1 MISRD
6 FALRGLLGLALAA
19 AAAPQAMALD
29 EVIRRSTE
37 KSAQGDIESVSRT
50 EVVVQPRVGEAI
62 TVPANDIVDVNYDA
76 APPAQ
81 TLARSQE
88 ANGQFDLAIK
98 SYQQAAS
105 ESAAADANLQ
115 AEIAFSIART
125 NAKIALADPAQLPDA
140 QAGLLAFTES
150 NRDHYRFYE
159 AQLLLGDVALA
170 NSALTAA
177 NAAYS
182 VLADAPWTDH
192 QMAGEIGKARILF
205 ARDDIAGAKEA
216 FDKVA
221 ATDAADAG
229 QLSRKLEGMLGQA
242 KCLQAQSQHDQAVVI
257 LDEVVSQSS
266 ERDTRLQAEAYLRQ
280 GESFAALGDRVKEA
294 ILAYLHVDVVP
305 TLSQHG
311 DFHAEALYHLAQLWP
326 AAGQPARA
334 AEAAGKLEQ
343 TYPNSEWV
351 KKLAGGG

>member
-1 MISRD
+1 MFVRFS
-6 FALRGLLGLALAA
+6 FLRVLACLTLVAGV
-19 AAAPQAMALD
+19 APQAIALD
-29 EVIRRSTE
+29 QVFRRSTE
-37 KSAQGDIESVSRT
+37 KPAQGEITSVSRN
-50 EVVVQPRVGEAI
+50 EVVVKPSVGEAV
-62 TVPANDIVDVNYDA
+62 TVPANDIVDVNWEA
-76 APPAQ
+76 APPAFK
-81 TLARSQE
+81 LGRSQE

-105 ESAAADANLQ
+105 ESASTNANLQ
-115 AEIAFSIART
+115 SEIAFSIART
-125 NAKIALADPAQLPDA
+125 NAKIAMADPAQLAGA
-140 QAGLLAFTES
+140 QAELVAFTEK

-170 NSALTAA
+170 NSDLTAA

-182 VLADAPWTDH
+182 VVAGAPWADH

-205 ARDDIAGAKEA
+205 ARDDIAGAKAA

-221 ATDAADAG
+221 STEATDAG
-229 QLSRKLEGMLGQA
+229 ELSRKLEGMLGQA
-242 KCLQAQSQHDQAVVI
+242 KCLQAESQHAEAVAI

-266 ERDTRLQAEAYLRQ
+266 ERDSRLQAEAYLRQ
-280 GESFAALGDRVKEA
+280 GASLAALGDRVKEA

-311 DFHAEALYHLAQLWP
+311 DFHAEALYQLAQLWP

-343 TYPNSEWV
+343 SYPNSEWV